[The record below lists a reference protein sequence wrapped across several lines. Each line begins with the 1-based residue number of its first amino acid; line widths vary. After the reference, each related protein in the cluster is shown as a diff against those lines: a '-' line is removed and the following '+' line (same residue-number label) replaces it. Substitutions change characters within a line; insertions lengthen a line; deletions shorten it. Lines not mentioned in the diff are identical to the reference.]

1 MTFAPASSTSP
12 LYGVYSAYL
21 QPLLQK
27 HETGKPILYEDL
39 QSSYLTASKLC
50 LSNTQLREQLNQL
63 HKSQLREYQK
73 HATMA
78 LQKWFSTATGE
89 VPMPEPS
96 ESEGTVVAYVAKVLA
111 WAKANL
117 LNKQPNYHLDDADT
131 ALPRILQQAVQARA
145 TSRFLAEKKE
155 SQEQVTLEQ
164 EETGKESAEEDEPM
178 EGDEEAED
186 GEIDNED
193 DNEEGE
199 EQEEDNAED
208 QTAEDTMA
216 TIPEDG
222 DGDAGD
228 DEDDEEDGEVEEEG
242 EDAEED
248 KKPETTPAKKKP
260 SKARAKGKMGNKGKS
275 NSTAS
280 TNKTST
286 NSSTATL
293 RNKKALGGKRK
304 PLPSKALG
312 KGKRQRAAK
321 TNK

>member
-228 DEDDEEDGEVEEEG
+228 DEDDEEDGEVEEG